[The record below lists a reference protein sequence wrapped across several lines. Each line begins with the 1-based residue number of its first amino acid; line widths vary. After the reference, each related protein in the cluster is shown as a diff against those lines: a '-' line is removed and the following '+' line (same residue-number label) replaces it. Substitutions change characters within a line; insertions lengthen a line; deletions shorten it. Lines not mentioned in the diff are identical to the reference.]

1 MDNLKVLVTK
11 EEEES
16 RIRKLSINGEVF
28 EFFYFDSLKLI
39 LDLTTNLLTIT
50 PYFDNFVSMGEVLS
64 VELSENEKVNF
75 ITMCNYYNN
84 GIISFEELLSSQK
97 VNDKKVNDKKVFTI
111 DKCYSTI
118 GKQLSSFY
126 IDINEEL
133 EDEKVI
139 NLNFIL
145 KKLEE
150 VINH

>member
-11 EEEES
+11 EEEEP
-16 RIRKLSINGEVF
+16 RVRKLSINGEVF

-64 VELSENEKVNF
+64 IELSENEKVNF
-75 ITMCNYYNN
+75 KMMCNYYSN
-84 GIISFEELLSSQK
+84 GIIRFEELLSSQK
-97 VNDKKVNDKKVFTI
+97 VNDKKVFTI
-111 DKCYSTI
+111 DRCYSTI
-118 GKQLSSFY
+118 GTQISSFY

-139 NLNFIL
+139 DLNFIL

-150 VINH
+150 VINQ

>member
-11 EEEES
+11 EEEEP

-75 ITMCNYYNN
+75 IVMCNYYNN
-84 GIISFEELLSSQK
+84 KITHLEELLSSQK
-97 VNDKKVNDKKVFTI
+97 VNDKKVFTI
-111 DKCYSTI
+111 DRCYSTI
-118 GKQLSSFY
+118 GKQISSFY

-133 EDEKVI
+133 EEEKVI
-139 NLNFIL
+139 DLNFIL

-150 VINH
+150 VINR

>member
-1 MDNLKVLVTK
+1 MDNLKVLVSK

-39 LDLTTNLLTIT
+39 LDSTTNLLTIT

-75 ITMCNYYNN
+75 IAMCNYYNN
-84 GIISFEELLSSQK
+84 KITHLEELLSSQ
-97 VNDKKVNDKKVFTI
+97 KVNDKKVFTI

-118 GKQLSSFY
+118 GKQISSFY

-139 NLNFIL
+139 DLNFIL

>member
-39 LDLTTNLLTIT
+39 LDLTTDLLTIT

-64 VELSENEKVNF
+64 IELSENEKVNF
-75 ITMCNYYNN
+75 IVMCNYYNN
-84 GIISFEELLSSQK
+84 KITHLEELLSSQK
-97 VNDKKVNDKKVFTI
+97 VNDKKVFTI
-111 DKCYSTI
+111 DRCYSTI
-118 GKQLSSFY
+118 GKQISSFY

-139 NLNFIL
+139 DLNFIL
-145 KKLEE
+145 KKLEK
-150 VINH
+150 VINQ

>member
-1 MDNLKVLVTK
+1 MDNLKVLVVK
-11 EEEES
+11 EEEEP
-16 RIRKLSINGEVF
+16 RIRKISINGEVF

-64 VELSENEKVNF
+64 IELSENEKVNF
-75 ITMCNYYNN
+75 KMMCNYYSN
-84 GIISFEELLSSQK
+84 GIIRFEELLSSQK
-97 VNDKKVNDKKVFTI
+97 VNDKKVFTI
-111 DKCYSTI
+111 DRCYSTI
-118 GKQLSSFY
+118 GKQISSFY

-139 NLNFIL
+139 DLNFIL

-150 VINH
+150 VINQ

>member
-1 MDNLKVLVTK
+1 MDNLKVLVSK

-28 EFFYFDSLKLI
+28 DFFYFDSLKLI

-64 VELSENEKVNF
+64 VELSKNEKVNF

-84 GIISFEELLSSQK
+84 GIISFEELLSSQ
-97 VNDKKVNDKKVFTI
+97 KVNDKKVFTI

>member
-1 MDNLKVLVTK
+1 MDNLKVLVVK
-11 EEEES
+11 EEEEP
-16 RIRKLSINGEVF
+16 RIRKISINGEVF
-28 EFFYFDSLKLI
+28 EFPYFDSLKLI
-39 LDLTTNLLTIT
+39 LNSTTNLLTIT
-50 PYFDNFVSMGEVLS
+50 PYFENFISMGEVLS

-75 ITMCNYYNN
+75 IMMCNYYNN

-97 VNDKKVNDKKVFTI
+97 VNDKKVFTI
-111 DKCYSTI
+111 DRSYSTI
-118 GKQLSSFY
+118 GKQISSFY

>member
-11 EEEES
+11 EEEEP
-16 RIRKLSINGEVF
+16 RVRKLSINGEVF

-64 VELSENEKVNF
+64 IELSENEKVNF
-75 ITMCNYYNN
+75 TAMCNYYNN
-84 GIISFEELLSSQK
+84 KITHLEELLSSQ
-97 VNDKKVNDKKVFTI
+97 KVNDKKVFTI

-126 IDINEEL
+126 IDINGEF

-139 NLNFIL
+139 DLNFIL

-150 VINH
+150 VINQ

>member
-84 GIISFEELLSSQK
+84 GIISFEEFLSSQ
-97 VNDKKVNDKKVFTI
+97 KVNDKKVFTI

>member
-1 MDNLKVLVTK
+1 MDNLKVLVSK

-39 LDLTTNLLTIT
+39 LDSTTNLLTIT

-75 ITMCNYYNN
+75 IAMCNYYSNK
-84 GIISFEELLSSQK
+84 ITHLEELLSSQK
-97 VNDKKVNDKKVFTI
+97 VNDRKVFTI
-111 DKCYSTI
+111 DRYNSTI
-118 GKQLSSFY
+118 GKESFSFY
-126 IDINEEL
+126 LDINEEL

-139 NLNFIL
+139 DLNFIL

-150 VINH
+150 VINQ

>member
-1 MDNLKVLVTK
+1 MDNLKVLVSK

-28 EFFYFDSLKLI
+28 DFFYFDSLKLI

-64 VELSENEKVNF
+64 VELSKNGKVNF

-84 GIISFEELLSSQK
+84 GIISFEELLSSQ
-97 VNDKKVNDKKVFTI
+97 KVNDKKVFTI

>member
-50 PYFDNFVSMGEVLS
+50 PYFENFISMREVLS
-64 VELSENEKVNF
+64 IELSEDEKVNF
-75 ITMCNYYNN
+75 KTMCNYYSN
-84 GIISFEELLSSQK
+84 GIIRFEELLSSQK
-97 VNDKKVNDKKVFTI
+97 VNDKKVFTI
-111 DKCYSTI
+111 DRYNSTI
-118 GKQLSSFY
+118 GKESFSFY
-126 IDINEEL
+126 LDINEEL

-139 NLNFIL
+139 DLNFIL

>member
-1 MDNLKVLVTK
+1 MDNLKVLVSK

-75 ITMCNYYNN
+75 KMMCNYYSN
-84 GIISFEELLSSQK
+84 GIIRFEELLSSQK
-97 VNDKKVNDKKVFTI
+97 VNDKKVFTI
-111 DKCYSTI
+111 DRCYSTI
-118 GKQLSSFY
+118 GKQISSFY

-139 NLNFIL
+139 DLNFIL

-150 VINH
+150 VINY

>member
-1 MDNLKVLVTK
+1 MDNLKVLVSK

-84 GIISFEELLSSQK
+84 GIISFEELLSLQ
-97 VNDKKVNDKKVFTI
+97 KVNDKKVFTI

-139 NLNFIL
+139 DLNFIL
-145 KKLEE
+145 KKLEK
-150 VINH
+150 VINQ

>member
-11 EEEES
+11 EEEDP
-16 RIRKLSINGEVF
+16 RVRKLSINGEVF

-75 ITMCNYYNN
+75 IVMCNYYNN
-84 GIISFEELLSSQK
+84 GIIRFEELLSSQ
-97 VNDKKVNDKKVFTI
+97 KVNDKKVFTI

-126 IDINEEL
+126 IDINGEF

-139 NLNFIL
+139 DLNFIL

-150 VINH
+150 VINQ

>member
-11 EEEES
+11 EEEEP
-16 RIRKLSINGEVF
+16 RVRKLSINGEVF

-97 VNDKKVNDKKVFTI
+97 VNDKKVFTI

-139 NLNFIL
+139 DLNFIL
-145 KKLEE
+145 KKLEK
-150 VINH
+150 VINQ

>member
-11 EEEES
+11 EEEEP

-64 VELSENEKVNF
+64 IELSENEKVNF
-75 ITMCNYYNN
+75 TAMCNYYNN
-84 GIISFEELLSSQK
+84 KITHLEELLSSQ
-97 VNDKKVNDKKVFTI
+97 KVNDKKVFTI

-126 IDINEEL
+126 IDINGEF

-139 NLNFIL
+139 DLNFIL

-150 VINH
+150 VINQ

>member
-11 EEEES
+11 EEEDP
-16 RIRKLSINGEVF
+16 RVRKLSINGEVF
-28 EFFYFDSLKLI
+28 EFPYFDSLKLI
-39 LDLTTNLLTIT
+39 LDSTINLLTIT

-75 ITMCNYYNN
+75 IVMCNYYNN
-84 GIISFEELLSSQK
+84 EIISFEELLSSQK
-97 VNDKKVNDKKVFTI
+97 VNDKKVFTI
-111 DKCYSTI
+111 DRCYSTI
-118 GKQLSSFY
+118 GKQISSFY

-139 NLNFIL
+139 DLNFIL

-150 VINH
+150 VINQ

>member
-11 EEEES
+11 EEEDP
-16 RIRKLSINGEVF
+16 RVRKLSINGEVF

-75 ITMCNYYNN
+75 IVMCNYYNN
-84 GIISFEELLSSQK
+84 EIISFEELLSSQK
-97 VNDKKVNDKKVFTI
+97 VNDKKVFTI
-111 DKCYSTI
+111 DRCYSTI
-118 GKQLSSFY
+118 GKQISSFY

-139 NLNFIL
+139 DLNFIL

>member
-1 MDNLKVLVTK
+1 MDNLKVLVSK

-50 PYFDNFVSMGEVLS
+50 PYFDNFVSIGEVLS

-84 GIISFEELLSSQK
+84 GIISFEELLSLQ
-97 VNDKKVNDKKVFTI
+97 KVNDKKVFTI

-139 NLNFIL
+139 DLNFIL
-145 KKLEE
+145 KKLEK
-150 VINH
+150 VINQ

>member
-1 MDNLKVLVTK
+1 MDNLKVLVSK

-39 LDLTTNLLTIT
+39 LDSTTNLLTIT

-64 VELSENEKVNF
+64 IELSENEKVNF
-75 ITMCNYYNN
+75 IAMCNYYNN
-84 GIISFEELLSSQK
+84 KITHLEELLSSQ
-97 VNDKKVNDKKVFTI
+97 KVNDKKVFTI

-126 IDINEEL
+126 IDINGEF

-139 NLNFIL
+139 DLNFIL

-150 VINH
+150 VINQ

>member
-11 EEEES
+11 EEEEP

-75 ITMCNYYNN
+75 IAMCNYYNN
-84 GIISFEELLSSQK
+84 KITHLEELLSSQK
-97 VNDKKVNDKKVFTI
+97 VNDKKVFTI
-111 DKCYSTI
+111 DRCYSTI
-118 GKQLSSFY
+118 GKQISSFY
-126 IDINEEL
+126 IDINKEL

-139 NLNFIL
+139 DLNFIL

-150 VINH
+150 VINR

>member
-1 MDNLKVLVTK
+1 MDNLKVLVSK

-39 LDLTTNLLTIT
+39 LDSTTNLLTIT

-75 ITMCNYYNN
+75 IAMCNYYNN
-84 GIISFEELLSSQK
+84 KITHLEELLSSQK
-97 VNDKKVNDKKVFTI
+97 VNDKKVFTI
-111 DKCYSTI
+111 DRCYSTI
-118 GKQLSSFY
+118 GKQISSFY
-126 IDINEEL
+126 IDIKEEL

-139 NLNFIL
+139 DLNFIL

>member
-11 EEEES
+11 EEEEP
-16 RIRKLSINGEVF
+16 RVRKLSINGEVF

-64 VELSENEKVNF
+64 IELSENEKVNF
-75 ITMCNYYNN
+75 IVMCNYYNN
-84 GIISFEELLSSQK
+84 KITHLEELLSSQ
-97 VNDKKVNDKKVFTI
+97 KVNDKKVFTI

-139 NLNFIL
+139 DLNFIL
-145 KKLEE
+145 KKLEK
-150 VINH
+150 VINQ

>member
-1 MDNLKVLVTK
+1 MDNLKVLVVK
-11 EEEES
+11 EEEEP
-16 RIRKLSINGEVF
+16 RIRKISINGEVF
-28 EFFYFDSLKLI
+28 EFPYFDSLKLI
-39 LDLTTNLLTIT
+39 LNSTTNLLTIT
-50 PYFDNFVSMGEVLS
+50 PYFENFISMGEVLS

-75 ITMCNYYNN
+75 IMMCNYYNN

-97 VNDKKVNDKKVFTI
+97 VNDKKVFTI
-111 DKCYSTI
+111 DQSYSTI
-118 GKQLSSFY
+118 GKQISSFY

-139 NLNFIL
+139 DLNFIL

>member
-1 MDNLKVLVTK
+1 MDNLKVLVSK

-97 VNDKKVNDKKVFTI
+97 VNDKKVFTI

-139 NLNFIL
+139 DLNFIL
-145 KKLEE
+145 KKLEK
-150 VINH
+150 VINQ

>member
-11 EEEES
+11 EEEEP
-16 RIRKLSINGEVF
+16 RVRKLSINGEVF

-64 VELSENEKVNF
+64 IELSENEKVNF
-75 ITMCNYYNN
+75 ITMCNYYSN
-84 GIISFEELLSSQK
+84 GIIRFEELLSSQ
-97 VNDKKVNDKKVFTI
+97 KVNDKKVFTI

-133 EDEKVI
+133 EDEKAI
-139 NLNFIL
+139 DLNFIL

-150 VINH
+150 VINY

>member
-11 EEEES
+11 EEEEP
-16 RIRKLSINGEVF
+16 RVRKLSINGEVF

-75 ITMCNYYNN
+75 IVMCNYYSN

-97 VNDKKVNDKKVFTI
+97 VNDKKVFTI
-111 DKCYSTI
+111 DRCYSTI
-118 GKQLSSFY
+118 GKQVSSFY

-139 NLNFIL
+139 DLNFIL

>member
-1 MDNLKVLVTK
+1 MDNLKVLVSK

-84 GIISFEELLSSQK
+84 GIISFEELLSLQ
-97 VNDKKVNDKKVFTI
+97 KVNDKKVFTI
-111 DKCYSTI
+111 DKCYITI

-139 NLNFIL
+139 DLNFIL
-145 KKLEE
+145 KKLEK
-150 VINH
+150 VINQ

>member
-64 VELSENEKVNF
+64 IELSENEKVNF
-75 ITMCNYYNN
+75 IVMCNYYNN
-84 GIISFEELLSSQK
+84 KITHLEELLSSQ
-97 VNDKKVNDKKVFTI
+97 KVNDKKVFTI

-118 GKQLSSFY
+118 GKQISSFY
-126 IDINEEL
+126 IDIDEEL

-139 NLNFIL
+139 DLNFIL

-150 VINH
+150 VINQ

>member
-97 VNDKKVNDKKVFTI
+97 VNDKKVFTI

-139 NLNFIL
+139 DLNFIL
-145 KKLEE
+145 KKLEK
-150 VINH
+150 VINQ

>member
-50 PYFDNFVSMGEVLS
+50 PYFDNFVSIGEVLS

-75 ITMCNYYNN
+75 IVMCNYYNN
-84 GIISFEELLSSQK
+84 GIISFEELLNSQ
-97 VNDKKVNDKKVFTI
+97 KVNDKKVFTI

-150 VINH
+150 VIKH

>member
-1 MDNLKVLVTK
+1 MKDLKILASQKPIPT
-11 EEEES
+11 
-16 RIRKLSINGEVF
+16 RKFSINGKVF
-28 EFFYFDSLKLI
+28 ESLYFNHLLFCLKEN
-39 LDLTTNLLTIT
+39 TLTINS
-50 PYFDNFVSMGEVLS
+50 YFENLISMEEILNI
-64 VELSENEKVNF
+64 ELSENEKVNF
-75 ITMCNYYNN
+75 ITMCNYYSN
-84 GIISFEELLSSQK
+84 GIIRFEELLSSQ
-97 VNDKKVNDKKVFTI
+97 KVNDKKVFTI

>member
-11 EEEES
+11 EEEEP
-16 RIRKLSINGEVF
+16 RVRKLSINGEVF

-50 PYFDNFVSMGEVLS
+50 PYFDNFVSMGEILS
-64 VELSENEKVNF
+64 IELSENEKVNF
-75 ITMCNYYNN
+75 IVMCNYYNN
-84 GIISFEELLSSQK
+84 KITHLEELLSSQK
-97 VNDKKVNDKKVFTI
+97 VNDKKIFTI
-111 DKCYSTI
+111 DRCYSTI
-118 GKQLSSFY
+118 GKQISSFY

-139 NLNFIL
+139 DLNFIL

>member
-1 MDNLKVLVTK
+1 MDNLKVLITK
-11 EEEES
+11 EEEEP
-16 RIRKLSINGEVF
+16 RIRKLSINGEIF
-28 EFFYFDSLKLI
+28 EFPYFDSLKLI
-39 LDLTTNLLTIT
+39 LDLTTSLLTIT

-64 VELSENEKVNF
+64 VELSENEQVNF
-75 ITMCNYYNN
+75 IVMCNYYNN

-97 VNDKKVNDKKVFTI
+97 VNDKKVFTI
-111 DKCYSTI
+111 DKYYSTI

>member
-11 EEEES
+11 EEEDP
-16 RIRKLSINGEVF
+16 RVRKLSINGEVF

-75 ITMCNYYNN
+75 IVMCNYYNN
-84 GIISFEELLSSQK
+84 EIISFEELLSSQK
-97 VNDKKVNDKKVFTI
+97 VNDKKVFTI
-111 DKCYSTI
+111 DRCYSTI
-118 GKQLSSFY
+118 GKQISSFY

-139 NLNFIL
+139 DLNFIL

-150 VINH
+150 VINQ

>member
-11 EEEES
+11 EEKEP
-16 RIRKLSINGEVF
+16 RVRKLSINGEVF

-75 ITMCNYYNN
+75 IVMCNYYNN
-84 GIISFEELLSSQK
+84 KITHLEELLSSQ
-97 VNDKKVNDKKVFTI
+97 KVNDKKVFTI

-118 GKQLSSFY
+118 GKQISSFY

-133 EDEKVI
+133 EDGKVI
-139 NLNFIL
+139 DLNFIL
-145 KKLEE
+145 KKFEE
-150 VINH
+150 VINQ

>member
-11 EEEES
+11 EEEDP
-16 RIRKLSINGEVF
+16 RVRKLSINGEVF
-28 EFFYFDSLKLI
+28 EFPYFDSLKLI
-39 LDLTTNLLTIT
+39 LDSTINLLTIT

-75 ITMCNYYNN
+75 IVMCNYYSN
-84 GIISFEELLSSQK
+84 GIILFEELLSSQK
-97 VNDKKVNDKKVFTI
+97 VNDKKVFTI
-111 DKCYSTI
+111 DRCYSTI
-118 GKQLSSFY
+118 GKQISSFY

-139 NLNFIL
+139 DLNFIL

-150 VINH
+150 IINH

>member
-1 MDNLKVLVTK
+1 MDNLKVLVSK

-39 LDLTTNLLTIT
+39 LDSTTNLLTIT

-75 ITMCNYYNN
+75 IAMCNYYNN
-84 GIISFEELLSSQK
+84 KITHLEELLSSQK
-97 VNDKKVNDKKVFTI
+97 VNDKKVFTI
-111 DKCYSTI
+111 DRCYSTI
-118 GKQLSSFY
+118 GKQISSFY

-139 NLNFIL
+139 DLNFIL